1 MGALMVSETIAG
13 LADVPDPTSV
23 KFGYNDI
30 SSADAGRTN
39 DANVTMRKNLIARKR
54 TISLTWSNLDGA
66 RTKAVLR
73 AFRPEYVYV
82 RYFEPEDNAWA
93 VRRFYTGNKSVDVG
107 AYYPTATFGIGG
119 VTYKAISFN
128 IIEV

>member
-13 LADVPDPTSV
+13 LADVPNPTAV

-39 DANVTMRKNLIARKR
+39 DANVTMHKNRIASKR
-54 TISLTWSNLDGA
+54 TLSLTWNNLDGA
-66 RTKAVLR
+66 DTRAVLR

-82 RYFEPEDNAWA
+82 RYFEPEDNNWA

-107 AYYPTATFGIGG
+107 TYYPTATFGIGG
-119 VTYKAISFN
+119 VVYKTISFN